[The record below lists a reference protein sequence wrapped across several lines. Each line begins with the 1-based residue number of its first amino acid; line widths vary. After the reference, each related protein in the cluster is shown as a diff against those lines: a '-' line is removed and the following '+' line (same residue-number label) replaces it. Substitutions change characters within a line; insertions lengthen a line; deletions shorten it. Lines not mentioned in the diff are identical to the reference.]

1 MLPADSLPDARPRG
15 FYAIAHR
22 AGNNLHHL
30 ERALAA
36 GVDAIECDFWHDHG
50 RLALRHERKLPAL
63 PVLYDRWYLRFS
75 WGELSLPSLLR
86 EINFRAEL
94 FLDIK
99 SSTPK
104 AASVVLDLY
113 HDYEAMM
120 PRTIV
125 SSPQWRLLD
134 QLAAAGTEMR
144 MFYSVKNL
152 SGVEELLRR
161 CRQDLPPAGTSIRHT
176 LLSEV
181 LIARLHAAG
190 LKVFAWTVNTPLRA
204 HELRSWG
211 VDGIIS
217 DDLEVLTRVV
227 HG

>member
-1 MLPADSLPDARPRG
+1 VTSAALPDARANEY
-15 FYAIAHR
+15 YAIAHR
-22 AGNNLHHL
+22 AGNNLHDL
-30 ERALAA
+30 EHALAV

-50 RLALRHERKLPAL
+50 RLTLRHERKLPVL
-63 PVLYDRWYLRFS
+63 PVLYDKWHLRFA
-75 WGELSLPSLLR
+75 WGELSLPALLR

-99 SSTPK
+99 SATPK

-113 HDYEAMM
+113 HDNEAMM

-144 MFYSVKNL
+144 MCYSVKNAAGIDAL
-152 SGVEELLRR
+152 FRR
-161 CRQDLPPAGTSIRHT
+161 CERDLPPAGTSMRHT

-181 LIARLHAAG
+181 LVARLHAAG
-190 LKVFAWTVNTPLRA
+190 LKIYAWTVNTRHRAQELRA
-204 HELRSWG
+204 WG

-217 DDLEVLTRVV
+217 DDLSVLSRAA

>member
-1 MLPADSLPDARPRG
+1 VTFADAPEARARG

-30 ERALAA
+30 ERALDA
-36 GVDAIECDFWHDHG
+36 GVDAIECDFWHDNG
-50 RLALRHERKLPAL
+50 RLTLRHERKLPAL
-63 PVLYDRWYLRFS
+63 PVLYDKWYLRWS

-113 HDYEAMM
+113 HDNEAMM

-134 QLAAAGTEMR
+134 QIAAAATEMR
-144 MFYSVKNL
+144 MCYSVRNAG
-152 SGVEELLRR
+152 GVDALFRR
-161 CRQDLPPAGTSIRHT
+161 CEQDLPPAGTSIRHT

-181 LIARLHAAG
+181 LVARLHAAG
-190 LKVFAWTVNTPLRA
+190 LKVYAWTVNTARRA
-204 HELRSWG
+204 EELRGWG

-217 DDLEVLTRVV
+217 DDLDVFRRA
-227 HG
+227 HAGR

>member
-1 MLPADSLPDARPRG
+1 MTTPAPPSARANEY
-15 FYAIAHR
+15 YAIAHR
-22 AGNNLHHL
+22 AGNNLRDL

-50 RLALRHERKLPAL
+50 RLTLRHERKLPVL
-63 PVLYDRWYLRFS
+63 PVLYDKWRLRFA

-99 SSTPK
+99 SATPK

-113 HDYEAMM
+113 HDNEALM

-144 MFYSVKNL
+144 MCYSVKNAA
-152 SGVEELLRR
+152 GVDALFRR
-161 CRQDLPPAGTSIRHT
+161 CEQDLPPAGTSIRHT

-181 LIARLHAAG
+181 LVARLHATG
-190 LKVFAWTVNTPLRA
+190 LRVYAWTVNTAQRVQELRA
-204 HELRSWG
+204 WG

-217 DDLEVLTRVV
+217 DDLNVLSRTG
-227 HG
+227 HD